1 MLNKCLEMGR
11 MTKDPEIR
19 ATNSGKTVALFTL
32 AVERDFKDSNGERGA
47 DFINCVCYDKTAE
60 FVKNWF
66 HKGSMAVAVGRLQI
80 RDWTDKDGNKRYST
94 EIVCENVYFGE
105 SKKKEDWTA
114 AAATAPEVNADDFD
128 DGAGELPF

>member
-1 MLNKCLEMGR
+1 MLNKCFVMGR

-66 HKGSMAVAVGRLQI
+66 HKGSMTVAVGRLQI
-80 RDWTDKDGNKRYST
+80 RDWTDKEGNKRYTS

-105 SKKKEDWTA
+105 SKKTELKPAGEPVSVQYTEPED
-114 AAATAPEVNADDFD
+114 ADQ
-128 DGAGELPF
+128 GELPF